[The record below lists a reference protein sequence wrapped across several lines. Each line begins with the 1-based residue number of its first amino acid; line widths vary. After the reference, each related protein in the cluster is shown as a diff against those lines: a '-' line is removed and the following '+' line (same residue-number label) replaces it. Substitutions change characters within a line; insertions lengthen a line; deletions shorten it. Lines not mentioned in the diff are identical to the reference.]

1 MPADIESAGPV
12 IPVTE
17 LPAGKAVW
25 GESGELVCLIPL
37 PSQPTHFWND
47 EDGSK
52 YQKAY
57 FSKFPGVWAHGDYCK
72 INPKT
77 GGIVMLGRSDG
88 TLNPNGVRFGS
99 SEIYNIVEAFV
110 EVSDS
115 LCIPQYNKDGEE
127 RVILFLKM
135 NNNYAFGNDLVKRIR
150 DSIRIALSAR
160 HVPALIL
167 ETKDIPVS
175 IKGI

>member
-1 MPADIESAGPV
+1 M
-12 IPVTE
+12 
-17 LPAGKAVW
+17 
-25 GESGELVCLIPL
+25 
-37 PSQPTHFWND
+37 
-47 EDGSK
+47 
-52 YQKAY
+52 
-57 FSKFPGVWAHGDYCK
+57 
-72 INPKT
+72 
-77 GGIVMLGRSDG
+77 
-88 TLNPNGVRFGS
+88 
-99 SEIYNIVEAFV
+99 

-135 NNNYAFGNDLVKRIR
+135 NNNYTFGSGLVKRIR

-175 IKGI
+175 IKGINCYSILYRWPDYSDTQPETWTLSFYSIHLFCWNNWLNSCSKERQHHKTLVCGTKDKAEMILENQPEIGPCFCLSINITEATWSQANMVGIFSFGHEGVWEITV